1 MSLIRECP
9 SYRQHGKAT
18 TPNLEVPNYPNK
30 GIYIFNFPTAICC
43 GCPEG
48 ETTIHWG
55 QKSQIYSSPNKRQ
68 WRSIRPSF
76 TFKRP
81 HSIQMPKSK
90 SFPKESSRSEER
102 RLGK

>member
-18 TPNLEVPNYPNK
+18 TPNSEVPNY
-30 GIYIFNFPTAICC
+30 
-43 GCPEG
+43 
-48 ETTIHWG
+48 
-55 QKSQIYSSPNKRQ
+55 PNKRQ

-81 HSIQMPKSK
+81 HSIQMLKFK
-90 SFPKESSRSEER
+90 CFPKESSITGHPPPKDSGNQPTPNCNGTNNRSSSGQKSTDRTAVNIETN
-102 RLGK
+102 